1 MLINNNLDCSIAA
14 KELAVRFK
22 QHRVS
27 SRITQKEL
35 AEKTGVSLRTITRFE
50 RGEEISILT
59 FIKLL
64 QGVGLE
70 RNLESIIPDYTKRPS
85 YFANGCKLPKRAV
98 KKKTNDKEWKWG
110 DEQ

>member
-1 MLINNNLDCSIAA
+1 MLITNDLDCNAA
-14 KELAVRFK
+14 MSEFAVRFK

-27 SRITQKEL
+27 ARITQKEL
-35 AEKTGVSLRTITRFE
+35 AEKTGVALRTISRFE
-50 RGEEISILT
+50 KGEEISMLA

-70 RNLESIIPDYTKRPS
+70 HNLENIIPDYTKRPS
-85 YFANGCKLPKRAV
+85 YFANGGNLPKRAR
-98 KKKTNDKEWKWG
+98 KNKTDNTEWKWG